1 MKLTKKLITAIAAA
15 GFIGALAVSPAFGE
29 ALPAAPQAD
38 VQVNPLSA
46 PHILPPL

>member
-1 MKLTKKLITAIAAA
+1 MKLTKKLLTAIAIA

-29 ALPAAPQAD
+29 SIPAKTSAD
-38 VQVNPLSA
+38 VQINPLQA